1 MLPLLFLYK
10 AHVAGFTVENCKI
23 VLAISEIKYANNPSD
38 YDIFEYTTLT
48 QEKRVFSVTVYKKL
62 KEYPIGG
69 YVTLFRENYTLM
81 GVNIN
86 YFIIFAPKEV

>member
-48 QEKRVFSVTVYKKL
+48 QEKRVF
-62 KEYPIGG
+62 
-69 YVTLFRENYTLM
+69 FRYCVQKIKRIPDRGLC
-81 GVNIN
+81 
-86 YFIIFAPKEV
+86 YII

>member
-1 MLPLLFLYK
+1 MQPLLFLYK

-48 QEKRVFSVTVYKKL
+48 QEKRVFPLLCTK
-62 KEYPIGG
+62 
-69 YVTLFRENYTLM
+69 N
-81 GVNIN
+81 
-86 YFIIFAPKEV
+86 